1 MAFPTRSVHLSSRN
15 RCRVLE
21 EQKVQRRE
29 REAQQRHQ
37 WELHSRYLKEQE
49 VRCQQQAAWSCQRCF
64 QQSMSAYHHLEEEE
78 QRKAFLWRHR
88 GKLRTMLQEE
98 RDQLEAELRQ
108 LVPDKTTR
116 MNQMVQKAEELHSAR
131 EETRK
136 KIAQELLRE
145 HWKRNNAELRQAES
159 ALHKDHVV
167 SRWQEQVSE
176 KKQKEVTER
185 EEKRRFEN
193 EHERTRKEAQERMK
207 QAEER
212 QKEEERR
219 RAEALRQQME
229 ELKMR
234 EEETSR
240 LKKEQQVLMMQQVEL
255 DKIEEERKKIE
266 DRRKKAE
273 MGSFLIRQYKAQL
286 RRKAQQ
292 VQEELEVDRKIMAA
306 LLEGE
311 EEDQRLKA
319 ARRER
324 AVADAA
330 WMKSVLEEQ
339 LKLERER
346 EAEFETV
353 HRSASRLCKE
363 KRREE
368 SQRATHVLVERQRQ
382 LEEKMQRNREA
393 QESSLKRRE
402 ELIQELEKERELRRL
417 EKEQHEGRKTTR
429 MQELDA
435 QVEQKH
441 QEEME
446 EQRRREREQEE
457 DREALRIQEEQ
468 LRLEMQKMA
477 VKGYQEKVKMQLKL
491 SGKKMLLGVKL
502 NFSFFSPLDSQQTFI
517 STWACAVGETE
528 LLMSFF
534 SVGNQL

>member
-353 HRSASRLCKE
+353 HREDAQRVWEKREAQWEKE
-363 KRREE
+363 KKARERLMHE
-368 SQRATHVLVERQRQ
+368 VLVERQRQ

-435 QVEQKH
+435 QVEQRH

-477 VKGYQEKVKMQLKL
+477 VKGYQEKIHNKPLSVPGHVL
-491 SGKKMLLGVKL
+491 SGRL
-502 NFSFFSPLDSQQTFI
+502 NF
-517 STWACAVGETE
+517 
-528 LLMSFF
+528 
-534 SVGNQL
+534 

>member
-1 MAFPTRSVHLSSRN
+1 MAFPTRSVHLSS
-15 RCRVLE
+15 VLE
-21 EQKVQRRE
+21 ERKVQRRE

-37 WELHSRYLKEQE
+37 WELHTRYLKEQE

-64 QQSMSAYHHLEEEE
+64 QKSMSAYQHLEEEE

-88 GKLRTMLQEE
+88 GKLKTMLQEE

-108 LVPDKTTR
+108 LGPDPDRTTR
-116 MNQMVQKAEELHSAR
+116 MSQM
-131 EETRK
+131 
-136 KIAQELLRE
+136 
-145 HWKRNNAELRQAES
+145 
-159 ALHKDHVV
+159 
-167 SRWQEQVSE
+167 EQVSE

-193 EHERTRKEAQERMK
+193 EYERTRKEAQERMK

-234 EEETSR
+234 EEEASR

-292 VQEELEVDRKIMAA
+292 VQEELEADRKIMAA

-353 HRSASRLCKE
+353 HREDAQRVWEKREAQWAKE
-363 KRREE
+363 KKARERLMHE
-368 SQRATHVLVERQRQ
+368 VLVERQRQ

-446 EQRRREREQEE
+446 EQRRREHEKEE

-477 VKGYQEKVKMQLKL
+477 VKGHQEKIYNKPL
-491 SGKKMLLGVKL
+491 SVPGHVQSGRL
-502 NFSFFSPLDSQQTFI
+502 NF
-517 STWACAVGETE
+517 
-528 LLMSFF
+528 
-534 SVGNQL
+534 